1 MDGEDRGDVKGW
13 EVKPS
18 RVEMP
23 RRRRRPAAQ
32 PGFRNQH
39 EQQPLSSPTPRWMG
53 NYRATL
59 RVVGCRRLKK
69 GSAALGDDWK
79 GREQGRSTWEEDG

>member
-39 EQQPLSSPTPRWMG
+39 ACPHPRLDGWETAG
-53 NYRATL
+53 QHYEL
-59 RVVGCRRLKK
+59 
-69 GSAALGDDWK
+69 LGVA
-79 GREQGRSTWEEDG
+79 G